1 MDKNN
6 QKRKKI
12 LAIIS
17 VIVVVLLAGFITYF
31 VFVKFREFG
40 ETPEQFRDFVQSFG
54 WSGRFVGIGI
64 QILQIV
70 IPIIPGEAVEI
81 GLGFAFGA
89 IEGTIICYMGTLI
102 ASAGIFMLTKKLGIK
117 FVEIFMPRE
126 KIDNMRLINT
136 EKKLQR
142 TIFLLFFIPG
152 IPKDLVTYFVG
163 LTKMKLHEFLIISS
177 IARVPSVVS
186 STVGGSFV
194 SSGQYWGAVLIF
206 VITRAVS
213 LVGLMLYNKA
223 SRKIQEERTKK

>member
-1 MDKNN
+1 M
-6 QKRKKI
+6 
-12 LAIIS
+12 
-17 VIVVVLLAGFITYF
+17 
-31 VFVKFREFG
+31 
-40 ETPEQFRDFVQSFG
+40 
-54 WSGRFVGIGI
+54 
-64 QILQIV
+64 
-70 IPIIPGEAVEI
+70 EI

-89 IEGTIICYMGTLI
+89 IEGTIICYAGTLI
-102 ASAGIFMLTKKLGIK
+102 ASAGIFMLTKKLGVK
-117 FVEIFMPRE
+117 FVELFMPRE

-206 VITRAVS
+206 VITGAVS

-223 SRKIQEERTKK
+223 SRKIQEERSKK